1 MQPDELGAVEA
12 VALIRAGRLTATR
25 LVEACLARIALREP
39 QVQAWAVLDAEGAL
53 ARARAID
60 AAAAHA
66 GLLPGIPVGVKDVID
81 TAGMP
86 TSYGSPIYAGY
97 RPRADAACIALLCA
111 EGGIVLGKTVTAE
124 FATTTPGVTRHPWNP
139 AHTPGGSSSG
149 SAAAVSDRMVP
160 LACGTQTSG
169 SVLRPAA
176 FCGIVGYK
184 PTFGWLSRQGV
195 KQVSESL
202 DTLGSFGRSVG
213 DAALMA
219 AAMARQPGMA
229 VADPLAPASVT
240 IVRTDPASE
249 GQPEAWAALDTV
261 ARALSAA
268 GVPVAAAEL
277 PAPCSELARIHPLI
291 EHFEAAR
298 ALAHEHA
305 HQAGQISAKLRDRLD
320 HGLAQ
325 PAAEYH
331 AARAIAHGCRSS
343 VAGWFDDHHVL
354 LAPSAPGEAPEG
366 LTTTGSAGFN
376 RRWSLLGL
384 PCLTLPVMRG
394 PRGLPVG
401 VQLVARWHDE
411 ARLLAAAAFIERL
424 VGWRS

>member
-12 VALIRAGRLTATR
+12 LAQMRAGRLSATR
-25 LVEACLARIALREP
+25 LVEACLERIALREA
-39 QVQAWAVLDAEGAL
+39 QVQAWVAIDADGAL

-60 AAAAHA
+60 AAGDRR
-66 GLLPGIPVGVKDVID
+66 GLLPGIPVGVKDVIE
-81 TAGMP
+81 TAGLP
-86 TSYGSPIYAGY
+86 TACGSPIYAGH
-97 RPRADAACIALLCA
+97 RPKADAACIALLRA

-124 FATTTPGVTRHPWNP
+124 FATTTPGATRNPWNP

-149 SAAAVSDRMVP
+149 SAAAVADHMVP

-184 PTFGWLSRQGV
+184 PTYGWLSRQGV

-202 DTLGSFGRSVG
+202 DTLGTFGRSVA

-219 AAMARQPGMA
+219 AAMARQPGLA
-229 VADPLAPASVT
+229 LADPVAPPSVT
-240 IVRTDPASE
+240 VVRTEAAHE
-249 GQPEAWAALDTV
+249 GGPEAWAALEAV
-261 ARALSAA
+261 VQALSRA
-268 GVPVAAAEL
+268 GVVVDAAEL
-277 PAPCSELARIHPLI
+277 PAPCGELPRIHPLI

-298 ALAHEHA
+298 ALAHEHTRHA
-305 HQAGQISAKLRDRLD
+305 DRLSAKLRDRLD

-325 PAAEYH
+325 PAAEYRQAH
-331 AARAIAHGCRSS
+331 ALAQACRES
-343 VAGWFDDHHVL
+343 VARWFDGHDVL
-354 LAPSAPGEAPEG
+354 LTPSAPGEAPEG
-366 LTTTGSAGFN
+366 LATTGSATFN

-394 PRGLPVG
+394 PRSLPVG
-401 VQLVARWHDE
+401 VQLVGRWHDE
-411 ARLLAAAAFIERL
+411 ARLLATAAFIERL
-424 VGWRS
+424 VGWRA